1 MKRIKYA
8 VYVFCGIFILGI
20 IFLVF
25 ALSHSS
31 IKKFSRGN
39 VRTEIQKL
47 KTMETE
53 FLQLKKTYR
62 DWQQVEKAYDRFK
75 SGYLLPFS
83 KFSEFRGRFE
93 SLLRRNQLDASSLDY
108 DITNVNRQIVRVSI
122 GFEAVG
128 RYQNLK
134 RMIYEIDQMEQI
146 VFVEGLKIAKS
157 PSGVK
162 ADVNVEVY
170 FVR

>member
-8 VYVFCGIFILGI
+8 VYVFCGIFILGL
-20 IFLVF
+20 IFLIF

-53 FLQLKKTYR
+53 FLQLKKSYR
-62 DWQQVEKAYDRFK
+62 DWQQVKKAYDRFK
-75 SGYLLPFS
+75 SDYLLSFS

-93 SLLRRNQLDASSLDY
+93 SLLRRNQLNASGLGY
-108 DITNVNRQIVRVSI
+108 DITTVNRQIVRVSI
-122 GFEAVG
+122 GFETVG

-134 RMIYEIDQMEQI
+134 KMIYEIDQMEQI
-146 VFVEGLKIAKS
+146 VFIEGLKIAKV

-162 ADVNVEVY
+162 AEVNVEVY